1 MPMFGFISWLLS
13 NPDTSYYFSKHHH
26 AGACCIAFGSIVVIA
41 AILFSSISKLCQTLR
56 QMKETRRGLA
66 GIICLGII
74 AAMLSWGSVDYVL
87 IRLQPVPVFHPK
99 QQTTFVRDPVEL
111 TWTFS
116 GKAENPN
123 EQIVYEVEAGDKQ
136 EFDPHD
142 RLFPADSTSFYPHE
156 KANERWWRVRA
167 IVDGTPTPWSAPIHT
182 VRYENALERIKS
194 TGTLVI
200 GVSSDTSQGI
210 FKFLAGKDPAG
221 VDREAGVDI
230 ELVKQIAKH
239 LESILNRD
247 IRIIYNPKSWESV
260 FQPIQDGTA
269 DIVVAAVSK
278 LRSREEYYKI
288 RFSDGYFCTGK
299 SLLYST
305 ASGFNPVECKPS
317 AGKCTAPV
325 MSRLNGGV
333 VGYGRKT
340 ATAELLDKLRGKNVT
355 FTTRAFAEVDIP
367 VRKLLASRSEI
378 QFAMTD
384 TAFAEARVLED
395 DSDKL
400 ASVRLC
406 DCDYPDPKNP
416 FDEYAVA
423 VEQSETELLN
433 AVNDTIRVLKSD
445 KINGLDQILEDA
457 ATKRFPKVAKEKLR
471 PLYKSECSGD
481 PTKEPERTAANAL

>member
-1 MPMFGFISWLLS
+1 
-13 NPDTSYYFSKHHH
+13 
-26 AGACCIAFGSIVVIA
+26 
-41 AILFSSISKLCQTLR
+41 
-56 QMKETRRGLA
+56 
-66 GIICLGII
+66 
-74 AAMLSWGSVDYVL
+74 
-87 IRLQPVPVFHPK
+87 
-99 QQTTFVRDPVEL
+99 
-111 TWTFS
+111 
-116 GKAENPN
+116 
-123 EQIVYEVEAGDKQ
+123 
-136 EFDPHD
+136 
-142 RLFPADSTSFYPHE
+142 
-156 KANERWWRVRA
+156 
-167 IVDGTPTPWSAPIHT
+167 
-182 VRYENALERIKS
+182 
-194 TGTLVI
+194 
-200 GVSSDTSQGI
+200 
-210 FKFLAGKDPAG
+210 
-221 VDREAGVDI
+221 
-230 ELVKQIAKH
+230 
-239 LESILNRD
+239 
-247 IRIIYNPKSWESV
+247 
-260 FQPIQDGTA
+260 
-269 DIVVAAVSK
+269 
-278 LRSREEYYKI
+278 
-288 RFSDGYFCTGK
+288 
-299 SLLYST
+299 
-305 ASGFNPVECKPS
+305 
-317 AGKCTAPV
+317 

-406 DCDYPDPKNP
+406 DWDYPDPKNP

-481 PTKEPERTAANAL
+481 PTKEPERTDANAL